1 MLSRW
6 RGPRRIPEVRG
17 VAPGLARLAP
27 PPSGTVD
34 VWWWTGEVL
43 GAREDLVPMLDDE
56 ERGRLQRFRRRADA
70 ETFRARHVGLRL
82 LLAGYL
88 DTSPAGL
95 RLGHDMCPV
104 CGGAH
109 GRPVV
114 EPGTDLQ
121 FSVSSARQVICC
133 AVATTRVGVDVERVP
148 MPDVLAVLSLLN
160 SDDRG
165 DIEALPDHQRAEATT
180 RCWVRSEA
188 YLKGLGTGI
197 ARGLG
202 ETTVGVDDS
211 RPTTVLG
218 WSLRQ
223 LEAPELFAA
232 ALACEGGA
240 PRVVRRSLD
249 DELDARA

>member
-1 MLSRW
+1 M
-6 RGPRRIPEVRG
+6 RGDG
-17 VAPGLARLAP
+17 PGLPRLGTP
-27 PPSGTVD
+27 PPGTVD
-34 VWWWTGEVL
+34 VWWWTAEVL
-43 GAREDLVPMLDDE
+43 GAREDLVAMLDDE

-70 ETFRARHVGLRL
+70 ETFRSRHVGLRL

-95 RLGHDMCPV
+95 RLRPDACPV
-104 CGGAH
+104 CGQAH

-114 EPGTDLQ
+114 EPGANLE

-133 AVATTRVGVDVERVP
+133 AIATTPVGVDVERVP
-148 MPDVLAVLSLLN
+148 IPDVRAVLSLLN
-160 SDDRG
+160 ADDRG

-202 ETTVGVDDS
+202 EMTVGVDDS
-211 RPTTVLG
+211 RPTTVPG
-218 WSLRQ
+218 WSVRS
-223 LEAPELFAA
+223 LEAPEPFAA
-232 ALACEGGA
+232 ALACRGGS
-240 PRVVRRSLD
+240 PRVVRRSLN
-249 DELDARA
+249 EALGA